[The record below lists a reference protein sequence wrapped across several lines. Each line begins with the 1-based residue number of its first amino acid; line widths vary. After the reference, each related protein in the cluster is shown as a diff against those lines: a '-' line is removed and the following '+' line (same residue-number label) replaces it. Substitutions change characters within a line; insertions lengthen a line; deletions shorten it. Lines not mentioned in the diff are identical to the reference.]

1 MNAASHDLAIT
12 PDAAQ
17 RPDAVPRQERAA
29 WKSALLLRLPLIAA
43 TLVALTALL
52 MAAGLGLLTR
62 QYLIEDVDA
71 GAFQA
76 MAAWNKSLPTLI
88 QQDNVWAAYE
98 ALTSVTGD
106 QVDSPPHSASIAVL
120 IGPGGWV
127 FASSD
132 PTLFPT
138 ARPPV
143 WTPLWAPGSLQVS
156 SPLSVASTHPGLSPP
171 IQSGNWRIYVSALR
185 ADSDAGVG
193 TLVYAVSDA
202 LYRQRLRSMT
212 WWITAI
218 TLLAVAVFV
227 PIVWMLT
234 RRMLAPLVR
243 LQESMRRNGDDT
255 RRISAELAARR
266 DEVGTLAAAFARLL
280 EQAERARR
288 AEKLAAVG
296 ALAAATA
303 HEINNPLGGMLNALH
318 TAQRFGQYDDTT
330 RQTLDLLDRGLEQLR
345 NTAQAL
351 LAQTRPDQRDLTK
364 QDFADLIE
372 IIQPCQRERG
382 VRLHSRIDLPA
393 AQVPA
398 AAGPVRQ
405 ATLNILLNACH
416 AAEPGSTLEL
426 EADMLGDALRVLV
439 RNRGTAPPAA
449 LLSDIAPTSFPE
461 GSGFG
466 LWESRRLLSD
476 VGGMLKLAHTGG
488 VTTATIDIPLRR

>member
-1 MNAASHDLAIT
+1 MKDSLLVRVPMLAT
-12 PDAAQ
+12 
-17 RPDAVPRQERAA
+17 
-29 WKSALLLRLPLIAA
+29 
-43 TLVALTALL
+43 TLVLLTALL
-52 MAAGLGLLTR
+52 MAAGLGALTQR
-62 QYLIEDVDA
+62 YLIEDVDA
-71 GAFQA
+71 GASQA
-76 MAAWNKSLPTLI
+76 VAAWGKSLPPMI
-88 QQDNVWAAYE
+88 QQDNVWGVFE
-98 ALTSVTGD
+98 ALKAVTEAGPTSD
-106 QVDSPPHSASIAVL
+106 RSIAVVL
-120 IGPGGWV
+120 DRSGNV
-127 FASSD
+127 FASSN
-132 PTLFPT
+132 PHRFPT
-138 ARPPV
+138 ARSPD
-143 WTPLWAPGSLQVS
+143 WSPLWKRGMLTLSRHAQGAAAVPGR
-156 SPLSVASTHPGLSPP
+156 SPP
-171 IQSGNWRIYVSALR
+171 IRTGDWRVYIAALR
-185 ADSDAGVG
+185 DSSGATVG
-193 TLVYAVSDA
+193 TLVYAVGDQ
-202 LYRQRLRSMT
+202 LYWARLRSML
-212 WWITAI
+212 WWIAGITAA
-218 TLLAVAVFV
+218 AVCLFV
-227 PIVWMLT
+227 PVVWRIS
-234 RRMLAPLVR
+234 RRMLDPLAR
-243 LQESMRRNGDDT
+243 LGGSMAADSAQARRVGE
-255 RRISAELAARR
+255 ALAARH
-266 DEVGTLAAAFARLL
+266 DEVGALSRAFIRLLARL
-280 EQAERARR
+280 EHSRR
-288 AEKLAAVG
+288 SEKFAAVG
-296 ALAAATA
+296 TLAAATA

-426 EADMLGDALRVLV
+426 EVDMLGDALRVLV

-466 LWESRRLLSD
+466 LWESRRLLND
-476 VGGMLKLAHTGG
+476 VGGTLKLTHTGG